1 MKKKENTAKGKNT
14 AAQTAPWKMSLPARE
29 LRKSQRFVESLLE
42 NIPDMIFVKD
52 ARDLRFV
59 RMNKAGEELIGVSR
73 SELLGKGDYD
83 LFPPEEADFFI
94 ARDRETLAGGKK
106 LVIPEEQIQTRSR
119 GLRWLHTKKI
129 PLLDEQGNPEYL
141 LGISEDITER
151 KKLEDERQRMNAD
164 LQEMVSRSTVE
175 LRKTNRTLKA
185 EIAERKK
192 AEEKL
197 RENELKYRSLY
208 QEFRSILDAIPDSL
222 ALLSPDLK
230 IVWANAVAAADM
242 HVEMADFIGQHCYRV
257 RHGRSE
263 PCEACTVLKSFS
275 SGKAATGES
284 ITPEGRVWELYALP
298 VFDDKGEVKG
308 AIEVARNITEKRK
321 AENALRESENR
332 YRTIFDNTGTAM
344 VIIEEDTT
352 ISLANAEFEKL
363 TGCRRRDVEGKK
375 SWTEFAIEE
384 EREQL
389 MALHRLR
396 RVDTAAAPAKYECHL
411 LDNDGNVK
419 HLMLNVAM
427 IPGTPKS
434 VASFL
439 DITERKRSEEALRES
454 EEKYRNILE
463 SINDGYFE
471 VDLGGNFTFCNKV
484 VHQSLG
490 HSHDEIVGKN
500 FRTIMDPE
508 NAELVENHFHHVY
521 QHDIREKV
529 ISYKVL
535 RKDGTV
541 AYTETSFSLKKDKDG
556 RPAGFRGISRDV
568 TGRKR
573 AEKALRESEIR
584 YQSIFENTGT
594 GVLIVEDDMT
604 ISFANAEFEKLTGYK
619 RQEVEGKKKWTV
631 FVDPSDL
638 ERMVEQHRLRRS
650 DKNQA
655 KRSYEFRLVHRDG
668 RRRHAFLTVDIIPG
682 TSRSVA
688 SLMDI
693 TERKQAEE
701 ALRQSEKQHRS
712 VIENMRDTFYRCDL
726 RGRLLMMSPSGAKMF
741 GYDSIDE
748 MIGLP
753 VKSLWYHPRDRERFF
768 EQVATTGRANDYE
781 AVLKKKDGTAF
792 NVSFTTHFHGDE
804 QGHRLGTEGII
815 RDITERKRMEE
826 ERARLEE
833 RLRRAE
839 KMEALGTLAGGVAH
853 DLNNVLGVLVGYAE
867 LLQRFVP
874 DGGPLKRYAFNILQS
889 GQRGAA
895 IIQDLLTLAR
905 RGVAISEVVN
915 LNIVVSDYLNTPEY
929 EKLKTHHPQVTI
941 RTDLETDLLN
951 IKGSPVHLT
960 KTVMNLVSN
969 ASEAI
974 PGPGEVTIRTDNL
987 YLDKP
992 IRGYDDVKEGD
1003 YVVLTVSDT
1012 GEGISPL
1019 DFGKIFEPFYTKK
1032 VMGRSGTGLGL
1043 AVVWGT
1049 VKDHNGYIDV
1059 QSEKGKGSSFV
1070 LYFPICREAPTGSRR
1085 EISPDAYRGNGESIL
1100 VVDDVEGQRELAVNI
1115 LTHLGYT
1122 ARAVSSGEEA
1132 VEYLKQYKADLL
1144 VLDMIMSP
1152 GIDGLETYQ
1161 RILKIRPMQKAVIV
1175 SGFSE
1180 TERVRKTLELGAGT
1194 YVRKPYLMEKIGLAI
1209 REELLKAAHG
1219 HRKA

>member
-1 MKKKENTAKGKNT
+1 
-14 AAQTAPWKMSLPARE
+14 MSLPARE
-29 LRKSQRFVESLLE
+29 LRKSQRFTESLLE

-59 RMNKAGEELIGVSR
+59 RINKAGEELLGLSR
-73 SELLGKGDYD
+73 SELLGKCDYD
-83 LFPPEEADFFI
+83 FFPKEEADFFI

-106 LVIPEEQIQTRSR
+106 MDIPEEQIQTRSR

-129 PLLDEQGNPEYL
+129 PLLDDQGNPEYL
-141 LGISEDITER
+141 LGISSDITER
-151 KKLEDERQRMNAD
+151 KRLEDERQRMNAD
-164 LQEMVSRSTVE
+164 LQEIVSRRTVE
-175 LRKTNRTLKA
+175 LRKANQALKA

-197 RENELKYRSLY
+197 RVNEQKYRSLY
-208 QEFRSILDAIPDSL
+208 QEFRGILDAIPDSL

-242 HVEMADFIGQHCYRV
+242 QVGLSDFIGQHCYRA

-284 ITPEGRVWELYALP
+284 ITPDERIWELYALP
-298 VFDDKGEVKG
+298 VFDDQGELKG
-308 AIEVARNITEKRK
+308 AIEVARNITEKRN

-344 VIIEEDTT
+344 MIVEEDTT
-352 ISLANAEFEKL
+352 ISLANTEFERL
-363 TGCRRRDVEGKK
+363 TGYRRQDVEGKK
-375 SWTEFAIEE
+375 SWTEFAVKE
-384 EREQL
+384 ERERL
-389 MALHRLR
+389 LALHRLR
-396 RVDTAAAPAKYECHL
+396 RVDTVAAPAKYECHAI
-411 LDNDGNVK
+411 GQSGIVK
-419 HLMLNVAM
+419 DLILNVAM
-427 IPGTPKS
+427 IPGTKKS

-454 EEKYRNILE
+454 EEKYRDILE
-463 SINDGYFE
+463 SINDAYFE
-471 VDLGGNFTFCNKV
+471 VDLQGNFTFCNKV
-484 VHQSLG
+484 MPKSMG
-490 HSHDEIVGKN
+490 YSHEELVGKN

-508 NAELVENHFHHVY
+508 NAEIVKRHFNHVY
-521 QHDIREKV
+521 LQNIRGKV
-529 ISYKVL
+529 ISYRVL

-541 AYTETSFSLKKDKDG
+541 AHAETSFSLKKDKDG
-556 RPAGFRGISRDV
+556 RPTGFRGIARDV
-568 TGRKR
+568 TERR
-573 AEKALRESEIR
+573 QAEEALRESEIR

-594 GVLIVEDDMT
+594 GVLIVEEDMT

-619 RQEVEGKKKWTV
+619 RQEVEGKRKWTD

-638 ERMVEQHRLRRS
+638 ERMIEQHRLRRS
-650 DKNQA
+650 DKNLA

-668 RRRHAFLTVDIIPG
+668 RRRDAYLTVDIIPG

-693 TERKQAEE
+693 SERKQAEE
-701 ALRQSEKQHRS
+701 ALRESEKKYRS
-712 VIENMRDTFYRCDL
+712 VIENIQDAFYRSDL
-726 RGRLLMMSPSGAKMF
+726 SGRLLMASPSGAKMF
-741 GYDSIDE
+741 GYGSIDE

-753 VKSLWYHPRDRERFF
+753 LESLWQNPRDRDRFV
-768 EQVATTGRANDYE
+768 EQLTKTGRTNDYE

-792 NVSFTTHFHGDE
+792 NVSFATHFYYDE
-804 QGHRLGTEGII
+804 HGHRLGTEGII
-815 RDITERKRMEE
+815 RDITERKRMEA
-826 ERARLEE
+826 ERLRLEE
-833 RLRRAE
+833 RLQRAE

-853 DLNNVLGVLVGYAE
+853 DLNNVLGVLVGYSE
-867 LLQRFVP
+867 LLLREVP

-905 RGVAISEVVN
+905 RGVAVSDVVN
-915 LNIVVSDYLNTPEY
+915 LNTIVSDYLNTPEY
-929 EKLKTHHPQVTI
+929 EKLKMHHPQVTI
-941 RTDLETDLLN
+941 RIDLEKDLLN
-951 IKGSPVHLT
+951 IKGSPVHLG

-974 PGPGEVTIRTDNL
+974 SGQGEVTIRTDNL
-987 YLDKP
+987 YLDRP

-1003 YVVLTVSDT
+1003 YAVLTVSDT

-1049 VKDHNGYIDV
+1049 VRDHHGYIDV
-1059 QSEKGKGSSFV
+1059 QSEEGKGSSFV
-1070 LYFPICREAPTGSRR
+1070 LYLPITRETLPADRR
-1085 EISPDAYRGNGESIL
+1085 KVSPASYRGSGESIL
-1100 VVDDVEGQRELAVNI
+1100 VVDDVEGQRELAVSM
-1115 LTHLGYT
+1115 LTSLGYT
-1122 ARAVSSGEEA
+1122 VHAVSSGEEA
-1132 VEYLKQYKADLL
+1132 VEYLKDHEADLL

-1161 RILKIRPMQKAVIV
+1161 RILEIRPMQKAVIV

-1180 TERVRKTLELGAGT
+1180 TSRVRKAQELGAGT

-1209 REELLKAAHG
+1209 RDELLKAAHG
-1219 HRKA
+1219 HRKT